1 MFCSPDGVDGDRVGQ
16 LAVITRSNFQ
26 LFTEAVTRC
35 VYSDSDIKVAF
46 AGVCVVWL
54 LFVVDLLLL
63 SYPSVLCS
71 VCWATRKA
79 SSPYKV
85 LLQRFPEVTFFT

>member
-1 MFCSPDGVDGDRVGQ
+1 MWCSPDGVDGDQVGQ

-46 AGVCVVWL
+46 AGV
-54 LFVVDLLLL
+54 
-63 SYPSVLCS
+63 
-71 VCWATRKA
+71 
-79 SSPYKV
+79 
-85 LLQRFPEVTFFT
+85 RFL